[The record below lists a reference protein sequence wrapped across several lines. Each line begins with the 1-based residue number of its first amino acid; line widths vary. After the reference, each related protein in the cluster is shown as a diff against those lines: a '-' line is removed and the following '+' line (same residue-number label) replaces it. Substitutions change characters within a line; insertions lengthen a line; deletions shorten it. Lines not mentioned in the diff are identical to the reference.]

1 VAILQYH
8 DALAE
13 LLDSRTLCQL
23 SATSRQLSDS
33 FQSRAR
39 QHGRMFQYV
48 MGAPEYGIFDLVSV
62 QSWQYHSSFMVN
74 ILNGN
79 VTAVEFVVQLGV
91 DVNQPERWQEFHS
104 NGCDMCQE
112 SHSKLLEYTFWEV
125 ACTMASSESPSP
137 RRQKIR
143 DLLRK
148 HGGLSSRNLG
158 TKRKFMKHL
167 HTGYDH
173 EPCRCRL
180 VEGRLIQDSDDEHVS
195 G

>member
-1 VAILQYH
+1 MVILQYH
-8 DALAE
+8 NALAG

-39 QHGRMFQYV
+39 QHGRLFQYV
-48 MGAPEYGIFDLVSV
+48 MGAPEYGISDLVSA

-79 VTAVEFVVQLGV
+79 VSAVEFIVQLGV
-91 DVNQPERWQEFHS
+91 DVNQPEGKQEYS
-104 NGCDMCQE
+104 DGCDMCQE
-112 SHSKLLEYTFWEV
+112 SRSKLLEYTFWEV
-125 ACTMASSESPSP
+125 ACTMANSKLPSP

-158 TKRKFMKHL
+158 TKRKFMRHL
-167 HTGYDH
+167 RTGYDH
-173 EPCRCRL
+173 EDCRCRL
-180 VEGRLIQDSDDEHVS
+180 VEGWLIRDSDDEHVS